1 MLANSGFPG
10 VIERSARRFRGLLH
24 GHAEL
29 GAVKFAVVIIDAGR
43 LAIQGHCL
51 ARDAAMQERIGA
63 VVDMLEQRALQFD
76 FGGAKLH
83 QGLVFNREPLFQ
95 KHVLRRALLRQAV
108 PQFRQA
114 LVAIT
119 GA

>member
-1 MLANSGFPG
+1 
-10 VIERSARRFRGLLH
+10 
-24 GHAEL
+24 
-29 GAVKFAVVIIDAGR
+29 
-43 LAIQGHCL
+43 
-51 ARDAAMQERIGA
+51 MQERIGA

-95 KHVLRRALLRQAV
+95 KQVLRRALLQQAV